1 MLTKGTTLFQMA
13 SQRLDWLGERQTV
26 LSQNIA
32 NADTPGYRSRDLAPQ
47 EFQRQLDAVRHIG
60 IAQTNPDHITGTLS
74 KPNNRIEEQR
84 TRDTYEINPTGNAV
98 ILEEQIMRVTE
109 TNMNY
114 QLTTNLYQKNMMMF
128 RTAIG
133 HRGN

>member
-1 MLTKGTTLFQMA
+1 MLTKDTTLFRMA
-13 SQRLDWLGERQTV
+13 SQRLNWLGERQNV

-32 NADTPGYRSRDLAPQ
+32 NADTPGYRARDLAPQ
-47 EFQRQLDAVRHIG
+47 TFRRELDSVRHIG
-60 IAQTNPDHITGTLS
+60 IAQTSANHIVGTLS
-74 KPNNRIEEQR
+74 RPDHRVEEEHPR
-84 TRDTYEINPTGNAV
+84 NLYEINPTGNGV
-98 ILEEQIMRVTE
+98 ILEEQIMQVTE

>member
-1 MLTKGTTLFQMA
+1 M
-13 SQRLDWLGERQTV
+13 SQTV

-32 NADTPGYRSRDLAPQ
+32 NADTPISVSDRAPQ

-98 ILEEQIMRVTE
+98 ILEEQIMRVTRP
-109 TNMNY
+109 T
-114 QLTTNLYQKNMMMF
+114 
-128 RTAIG
+128 
-133 HRGN
+133 